1 MYSEFQ
7 LGTFQDLRVG
17 WEQGEIC
24 PFTRRGLR
32 YKSLEALSWRTVW
45 YPVSPSQQG
54 LNGLPMTTMSGV
66 LTMEIIT
73 ASQSAHSCCH
83 SELLPY

>member
-1 MYSEFQ
+1 MYSDFQ

-17 WEQGEIC
+17 WEQREIRT
-24 PFTRRGLR
+24 FTGRGLR

-45 YPVSPSQQG
+45 YTVSPSQQG
-54 LNGLPMTTMSGV
+54 LNGLPMRTMNGV

-73 ASQSAHSCCH
+73 VSEIACSCCD